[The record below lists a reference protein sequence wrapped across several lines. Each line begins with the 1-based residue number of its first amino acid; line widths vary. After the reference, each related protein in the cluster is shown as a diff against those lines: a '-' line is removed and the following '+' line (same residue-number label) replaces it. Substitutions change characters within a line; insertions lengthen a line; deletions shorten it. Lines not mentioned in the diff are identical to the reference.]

1 MMEVKE
7 ILEVMEEMLDGA
19 PTVPLSGGKCLI
31 DAERLRELIT
41 DIRGNLP
48 VELETAKQTLS
59 DRQRILSDATEKAN
73 ATVKAAEERARR
85 LVDEDAITRQVKDQA
100 KELMMTAMTQ
110 SKELKNAANE
120 YADRTLKAAE
130 QGLVDSIN
138 QLRTAKAALRAL
150 PQKDQ
155 SVQKPQAPNNAKQ

>member
-1 MMEVKE
+1 MEVKE

-31 DAERLRELIT
+31 ETERLRELIT
-41 DIRGNLP
+41 DIRENLP
-48 VELETAKQTLS
+48 IELESAKQTLS
-59 DRQRILSDATEKAN
+59 ERQRMLADANEKASSI
-73 ATVKAAEERARR
+73 VKAAEDRARR
-85 LVDEDAITRQVKDQA
+85 MVDEDAITRQVKEQA
-100 KELMMTAMTQ
+100 KEMMMLAMNQ

-138 QLRTAKAALRAL
+138 QLRTAKAALRAM
-150 PQKDQ
+150 PQNDA
-155 SVQKPQAPNNAKQ
+155 SAKPQAPNNAKQ